1 VAVLTVQFECC
12 ILLKTLSWIMSTRS
26 SG

>member
-12 ILLKTLSWIMSTRS
+12 ILLKTLSWIMSSRS